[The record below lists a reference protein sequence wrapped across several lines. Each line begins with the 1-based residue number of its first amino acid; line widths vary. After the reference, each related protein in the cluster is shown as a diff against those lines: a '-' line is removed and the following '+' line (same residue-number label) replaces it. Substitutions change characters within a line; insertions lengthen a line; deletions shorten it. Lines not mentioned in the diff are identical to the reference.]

1 MVNIIKLFT
10 STNKKDLINNLQKS
24 NLIPTPENY
33 KCPNCENFLNL
44 CEYPTAPDGYV
55 WRCRAMVSKNK
66 EKAKKCETMIS
77 IRTGTFF
84 EQSKMAIPQ
93 V

>member
-10 STNKKDLINNLQKS
+10 STNDKKDLINNLQKS

-44 CEYPTAPDGYV
+44 
-55 WRCRAMVSKNK
+55 
-66 EKAKKCETMIS
+66 
-77 IRTGTFF
+77 
-84 EQSKMAIPQ
+84 
-93 V
+93 